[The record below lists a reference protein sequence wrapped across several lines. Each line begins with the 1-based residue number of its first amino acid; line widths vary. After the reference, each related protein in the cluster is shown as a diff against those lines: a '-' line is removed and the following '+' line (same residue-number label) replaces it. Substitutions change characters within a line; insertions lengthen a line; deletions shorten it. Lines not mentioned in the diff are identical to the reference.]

1 MSRDTFWT
9 HFVPVTL
16 CVTQETRRNRRPY
29 DVTHNVTG
37 TKCVTVPQSALPYS
51 GMMPMCSARILRPIR
66 MRTTPPTTV
75 AVRS

>member
-29 DVTHNVTG
+29 GVTHNVTG
-37 TKCVTVPQSALPYS
+37 TKCVTKSVILSVDPQNNL
-51 GMMPMCSARILRPIR
+51 
-66 MRTTPPTTV
+66 
-75 AVRS
+75 